1 MMNSEDEYL
10 EPEQKPEAQLFLP
23 LMGSDIKVL
32 VRMTVVILQ
41 YQGLGTKY
49 QGEWK
54 KRKEFDDTAE
64 SDTQQLLKPL
74 SDSLCFFSCV

>member
-32 VRMTVVILQ
+32 VRMTLDILQ
-41 YQGLGTKY
+41 CQE
-49 QGEWK
+49 QQRREK
-54 KRKEFDDTAE
+54 KKGF
-64 SDTQQLLKPL
+64 
-74 SDSLCFFSCV
+74 